1 MNQEKIGSLI
11 KEIRR
16 KNNLTQK
23 ELARKLGVTYQAVSK
38 WENGRNIPDI
48 SLLKQMSE
56 DFDIDLN
63 DFLEGNNEKKKQKKS
78 ILWFVLGT
86 IIILATIIFIY
97 FHDKNFEFKTL
108 SSTCSTFT
116 IKGTIAYNKSK
127 SSIHISNI
135 EYCGGENNEVYER
148 VECALYEKN
157 GDTKTLISKLTS
169 SNKKTKLEDY
179 LKEVE
184 IKISDYE
191 RTCAI
196 YSDHSLYLEIK
207 AYRSD
212 EEATVYDVPLHL
224 DDECTN

>member
-212 EEATVYDVPLHL
+212 EEATVYDVPLRL

>member
-86 IIILATIIFIY
+86 IIILVTIIFIY

-212 EEATVYDVPLHL
+212 EEATVYDVPLRL

>member
-1 MNQEKIGSLI
+1 MNQEKIGKLI
-11 KEIRR
+11 KDIRK

-23 ELARKLGVTYQAVSK
+23 ELAEKLGVTYQAVSK

-56 DFDIDLN
+56 EFGIELSG
-63 DFLEGNNEKKKQKKS
+63 FLEGNIEKKKHNKN
-78 ILWFVLGT
+78 ILWFVLG
-86 IIILATIIFIY
+86 IIILLATLIFIY

-116 IKGTIAYNKSK
+116 IKGTIAYNKNK

-135 EYCGGENNEVYER
+135 EYCGGENNEIYETI
-148 VECALYEKN
+148 ECALYEKN

-196 YSDHSLYLEIK
+196 YSDHSLFLEIK
-207 AYRSD
+207 AYQNNN
-212 EEATVYDVPLHL
+212 EATVYDVPLHL